1 MQRRSA
7 GWIRRSTLHPPWNE
21 CHRLPPLYYTPI
33 ISTIV
38 LLEEAERKLGRS
50 HDREAHGRPP
60 KGRHFAC
67 MVSVS
72 RPPHGWIHLGK
83 VTSRASCIRGRR
95 WLRLHRHGAVSFS
108 AILRPKPGPWE
119 TRALIFH
126 ATKNAVSCTCPN
138 YTCRSTAHF
147 VAIVNSSELIKHNKK
162 EQVCCYIVIQIQQY

>member
-38 LLEEAERKLGRS
+38 LLEEAERNLGRS

-95 WLRLHRHGAVSFS
+95 WLRLHRPGAVSFS
-108 AILRPKPGPWE
+108 AILPCAQSRDHVWD

-126 ATKNAVSCTCPN
+126 THKM
-138 YTCRSTAHF
+138 
-147 VAIVNSSELIKHNKK
+147 
-162 EQVCCYIVIQIQQY
+162 

>member
-38 LLEEAERKLGRS
+38 LLEEAERNLGRS

-108 AILRPKPGPWE
+108 AILRPKPG
-119 TRALIFH
+119 TMGDARADFPRHKKCSQLH
-126 ATKNAVSCTCPN
+126 VSKLHVSIDRTLRC
-138 YTCRSTAHF
+138 
-147 VAIVNSSELIKHNKK
+147 NSE
-162 EQVCCYIVIQIQQY
+162 